1 MILCH
6 SYLHIFHDLF
16 SVAEINGHNFDVIFV
31 SSRFRKRNETED
43 DDDVGCDDVIC
54 CKTRICEASLA
65 MHLAFFNL
73 TSIEHLG
80 YL

>member
-54 CKTRICEASLA
+54 C
-65 MHLAFFNL
+65 
-73 TSIEHLG
+73 
-80 YL
+80 